1 MGEGKSSFEE
11 SREVYILTEKQLYL
25 EVRLASTALGLYSRV
40 MGASTPA
47 SWMWKFSPYLM
58 FCSLEQSK
66 RQRKGWERQGQLDT
80 ETEQEKE
87 MKV

>member
-1 MGEGKSSFEE
+1 MLMGDSKSSFAE

-47 SWMWKFSPYLM
+47 SWMW
-58 FCSLEQSK
+58 
-66 RQRKGWERQGQLDT
+66 
-80 ETEQEKE
+80 
-87 MKV
+87 

>member
-1 MGEGKSSFEE
+1 MLMGEGKSSFEE

-47 SWMWKFSPYLM
+47 SWMW
-58 FCSLEQSK
+58 
-66 RQRKGWERQGQLDT
+66 
-80 ETEQEKE
+80 
-87 MKV
+87 